1 MAVLFIGQLRG
12 YLQETDKKIHF
23 LIDPLKR
30 DFGQVRQG
38 IAVLPLPS
46 RAAACIW
53 FSQPPS
59 ALVYVYRILITGVA
73 HVPDARKWPV
83 VPVQVDIYM
92 CIDKPNGQRM
102 KDKKIGGVAPVWVR
116 EYTSRTMFLRMSQC
130 YTDVRN
136 HAQQHGIRYDWWVRT
151 RPDLIIYENVPTVA
165 ELAKGRTDTIFA
177 RSRRVGAGYHSVDNE
192 AVSYW

>member
-1 MAVLFIGQLRG
+1 M
-12 YLQETDKKIHF
+12 
-23 LIDPLKR
+23 
-30 DFGQVRQG
+30 
-38 IAVLPLPS
+38 
-46 RAAACIW
+46 
-53 FSQPPS
+53 
-59 ALVYVYRILITGVA
+59 YRILITGVA

-102 KDKKIGGVAPVWVR
+102 KDKK
-116 EYTSRTMFLRMSQC
+116 MFLRMSQC